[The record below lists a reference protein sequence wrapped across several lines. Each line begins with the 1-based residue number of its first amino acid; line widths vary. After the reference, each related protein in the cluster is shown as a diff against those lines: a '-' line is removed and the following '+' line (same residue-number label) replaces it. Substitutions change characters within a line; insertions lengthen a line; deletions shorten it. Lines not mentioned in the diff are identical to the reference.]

1 MTRSP
6 ILAAFRIATVVLA
19 GLIGGLAAWALRPD
33 RPAPEPAVLSVT
45 LFMVCGVSTGVL
57 VVDTDGSAGWVAEP
71 MEPGLRA
78 GLLSKVGPGTLLV
91 KITPRECAEFST

>member
-1 MTRSP
+1 MRLN
-6 ILAAFRIATVVLA
+6 LAALLA
-19 GLIGGLAAWALRPD
+19 LLALLALTIGAIWDRWPD
-33 RPAPEPAVLSVT
+33 PPAPEPAVLSVT